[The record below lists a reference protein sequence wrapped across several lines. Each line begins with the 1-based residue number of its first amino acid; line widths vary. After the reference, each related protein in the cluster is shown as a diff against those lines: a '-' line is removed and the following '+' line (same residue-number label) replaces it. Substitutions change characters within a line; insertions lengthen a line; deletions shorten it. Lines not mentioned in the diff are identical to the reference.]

1 MVKKL
6 HFSRCT
12 GTLKVEKGS
21 KKPEKRPFLSS
32 WRSFTMKS
40 YYLFYLSK
48 TMGNNL
54 YFYLE
59 LGVMADFTKKGSNLN
74 FLIFKFW
81 KNLNFYLISLYMWLK
96 SPKILSSHYML
107 VLYVFSWFKPP
118 PSPTSPT
125 LAWSSLW
132 ISTQNPIFLQ
142 NINIPKTIFFH
153 TRKAFFGTLIF
164 SFWCFYI
171 RDKGLNL

>member
-1 MVKKL
+1 MCSGNLKFENMVI
-6 HFSRCT
+6 
-12 GTLKVEKGS
+12 KGR
-21 KKPEKRPFLSS
+21 KTPIFELLGAI
-32 WRSFTMKS
+32 
-40 YYLFYLSK
+40 YNEVILLFYLSK

-142 NINIPKTIFFH
+142 NINIPKTIFFSH
-153 TRKAFFGTLIF
+153 
-164 SFWCFYI
+164 
-171 RDKGLNL
+171 

>member
-1 MVKKL
+1 
-6 HFSRCT
+6 
-12 GTLKVEKGS
+12 
-21 KKPEKRPFLSS
+21 
-32 WRSFTMKS
+32 MKS

-171 RDKGLNL
+171 RVKGPNLSFLAHLTIRFCHSDEGDPAKFNIIFRKN